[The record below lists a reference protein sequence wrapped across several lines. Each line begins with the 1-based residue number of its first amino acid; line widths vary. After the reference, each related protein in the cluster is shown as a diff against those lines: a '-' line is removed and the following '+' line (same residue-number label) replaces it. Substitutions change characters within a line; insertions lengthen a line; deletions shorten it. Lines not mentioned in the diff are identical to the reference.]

1 MGKALASVDGVFD
14 WIFLDPPYQGGALDR
29 ALRLLGSTRLVAGIA
44 VAEHDVKNPP
54 AERFGRIELSSR
66 RVWGA
71 TAVSFYR
78 PTADLPT
85 AHLPTADLPT
95 AQTGDPKP

>member
-54 AERFGRIELSSR
+54 AERYGRIALSDR
-66 RVWGA
+66 RGWGSI
-71 TAVSFYR
+71 AVSFYR
-78 PTADLPT
+78 PDPDSSDDHPDSGAPT
-85 AHLPTADLPT
+85 P
-95 AQTGDPKP
+95 